1 MPEFRI
7 EYFLALAFFVLP
19 GAISMYFFGL
29 LVAHKDRLL
38 KDRILEAVCFSLLN
52 LAIVVWPIHLLLP
65 DGFVAKNP
73 YWAWLLALGL
83 LVVAPAIWP
92 FAAHRA
98 LRLAE
103 IKRLISP
110 RSRTAW
116 DEFFDSL
123 RDGIWVQ
130 AVLTDGSVVGG
141 VFGRDSFASSY
152 PAPGHIYIQE
162 LWEIDPQGHFVRPEN
177 GSPGILLRPDDY
189 RYVKVFP
196 EDEDARR

>member
-1 MPEFRI
+1 MPELKI
-7 EYFLALAFFVLP
+7 EYLMAFAFFVLP

-52 LAIVVWPIHLLLP
+52 LAILVWPIHLLLP
-65 DGFVAKNP
+65 DGFLAQHP
-73 YWAWLLALGL
+73 YWAWLLALVM
-83 LVVAPAIWP
+83 LVFAPAIWP
-92 FAAHRA
+92 FAAHRF
-98 LRLAE
+98 LRFAE
-103 IKRLISP
+103 SRRLISP

-116 DEFFDSL
+116 DDFFDSL
-123 RDGIWVQ
+123 RNGIWVQ

-152 PAPGHIYIQE
+152 PDPGHLYIQE
-162 LWEIDPQGHFVRPEN
+162 LWEIDSQGHFVRPEN

-189 RYVKVFP
+189 RYVKVFRG
-196 EDEDARR
+196 DDDGGR